1 MDSVRLRQR
10 LKERLNVAMTA
21 RDSIAVAAFRSA
33 IGAIDNAEAV
43 DAPAPARGPADIR
56 LGVGAAEAARRE
68 LSAQDLVGVIEAEV
82 RDCTA
87 AAAEY
92 QRLDRAEQ
100 ASRLK
105 AEAAALQ
112 TFLETVLKEL

>member
-10 LKERLNVAMTA
+10 LRERLKVALTA

-33 IGAIDNAEAV
+33 MGAIDNAEAV
-43 DAPAPARGPADIR
+43 DAPAPARGPAHVR
-56 LGVGAAEAARRE
+56 LGVGATETARRV
-68 LSAQDLVGVIEAEV
+68 LSAQDVVDVIEAEI
-82 RDCTA
+82 RERAA

-100 ASRLK
+100 ASMLK